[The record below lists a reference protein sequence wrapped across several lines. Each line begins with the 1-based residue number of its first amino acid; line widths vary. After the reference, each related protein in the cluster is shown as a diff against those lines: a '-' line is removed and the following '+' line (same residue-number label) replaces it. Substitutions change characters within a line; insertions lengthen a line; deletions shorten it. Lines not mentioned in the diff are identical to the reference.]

1 MSKSKSALHKPSTI
15 SLLNPIGLI
24 LISLIMVLPILNIIA
39 QSFSGPVALSAGKVV
54 LWPVQF
60 TVDNYVTV
68 LKQIAI
74 WRTFSVSVIITV
86 CGTLI
91 SLIMTA
97 SLAYPLSRNE
107 YRERKYVL
115 LLVLITMIFHAPLI
129 PNYLLVRNL
138 GLLDSLWALM
148 LPGAISAFNLFVMR
162 SFFLSIPGE
171 LIESARIDGAGE
183 IRTIWSIIL
192 PLSKPAMATM
202 SIIYSVA
209 LWNNYSNALYFIN
222 NRALFPLQVKL
233 REFVVTDSSDLANT
247 AGDIANLSPEGL
259 KMAVIVIATIPIML
273 VYPFLQKH
281 FIKGM
286 LIGSIKS

>member
-1 MSKSKSALHKPSTI
+1 MSSLHKPSRL
-15 SLLNPIGLI
+15 SLLNPVGLI
-24 LISLIMVLPILNIIA
+24 VISLIMVLPILNIIA

-60 TVDNYVTV
+60 TMDNYTTV
-68 LKQIAI
+68 LKQTAI
-74 WRTFSVSVIITV
+74 WRAFGVSVIITV
-86 CGTLI
+86 GGTLL
-91 SLIMTA
+91 SLILTA
-97 SLAYPLSRNE
+97 SLAYPLSRQE
-107 YRERKYVL
+107 YRERKYIL

-129 PNYLLVRNL
+129 PNYLLVRSL

-162 SFFLSIPGE
+162 SFFLSIPNE

-183 IRTIWSIIL
+183 VRTIWSIIL

-209 LWNNYSNALYFIN
+209 LWNNYSNAMYFIN

-273 VYPFLQKH
+273 VYPFLQRH

>member
-1 MSKSKSALHKPSTI
+1 MSNSKSALHKPSPI
-15 SLLNPIGLI
+15 SILNPIGLI

-74 WRTFSVSVIITV
+74 WRAFSVSVIITV
-86 CGTLI
+86 FGTLI

>member
-1 MSKSKSALHKPSTI
+1 MSGLKKPSRI
-15 SLLNPIGLI
+15 ALLNPVGL
-24 LISLIMVLPILNIIA
+24 LFISLIMVLPIINIVS

-60 TVDNYVTV
+60 TWENYTTV
-68 LKQIAI
+68 LQQVAI
-74 WRTFSVSVIITV
+74 WRAFGISVVITV
-86 CGTLI
+86 FGTLI

-97 SLAYPLSRNE
+97 SLAYPLSRHE
-107 YRERKYVL
+107 YRERKYIL

-129 PNYLLVRNL
+129 PNYLLIRSL

-162 SFFLSIPGE
+162 SFFLSIPNE

-183 IRTIWSIIL
+183 VRTIWSIIL

-222 NRALFPLQVKL
+222 KRALFPLQVKL

>member
-1 MSKSKSALHKPSTI
+1 MSSLNKPSRL
-15 SLLNPIGLI
+15 SLLNPIGLV
-24 LISLIMVLPILNIIA
+24 LISLILVLPIINIVS
-39 QSFSGPVALSAGKVV
+39 QSFSGPVALSTGKVV

-60 TVDNYVTV
+60 TVDNYTMV
-68 LKQIAI
+68 LKQAAI
-74 WRTFSVSVIITV
+74 WRAFGVSVIVTFF
-86 CGTLI
+86 GTLI
-91 SLIMTA
+91 SLFMTA
-97 SLAYPLSRNE
+97 SLAYPLSRHE
-107 YRERKYVL
+107 YRERKYIL

-129 PNYLLVRNL
+129 PNYLLVRSL

-162 SFFLSIPGE
+162 SFFLSIPNE

-183 IRTIWSIIL
+183 ARTIWSIIL

-222 NRALFPLQVKL
+222 KRGLFPLQVKL

>member
-1 MSKSKSALHKPSTI
+1 MSSLHKPSRL
-15 SLLNPIGLI
+15 SLLNPVGLI
-24 LISLIMVLPILNIIA
+24 VISLIMVLPILNIIA

-60 TVDNYVTV
+60 TMDNYTTV
-68 LKQIAI
+68 LKQTAI
-74 WRTFSVSVIITV
+74 WRAFGVSVIITV
-86 CGTLI
+86 GGTLL
-91 SLIMTA
+91 SLILTA
-97 SLAYPLSRNE
+97 SLAYPLSRHE
-107 YRERKYVL
+107 YRERKYIL

-129 PNYLLVRNL
+129 PNYLLVRSL

-162 SFFLSIPGE
+162 SFFLSIPNE

-183 IRTIWSIIL
+183 VRTIWSIIL

-273 VYPFLQKH
+273 VYPFLQRH

>member
-1 MSKSKSALHKPSTI
+1 MSGLKKSSRIA
-15 SLLNPIGLI
+15 LLNPIGL
-24 LISLIMVLPILNIIA
+24 LFISLIMVLPIINIVS
-39 QSFSGPVALSAGKVV
+39 QSFSGPVALSTGKVV

-60 TVDNYVTV
+60 TWENYTTV
-68 LKQIAI
+68 LQQVAI
-74 WRTFSVSVIITV
+74 WRAFGVSVVITV
-86 CGTLI
+86 FGTLI

-97 SLAYPLSRNE
+97 SLAYPLSRQE
-107 YRERKYVL
+107 YRERKYIL

-129 PNYLLVRNL
+129 PNYLLIRSL

-148 LPGAISAFNLFVMR
+148 LPGAISAFNLFIMR
-162 SFFLSIPGE
+162 SFFLSIPNE

-183 IRTIWSIIL
+183 VRTIWSIIL

-222 NRALFPLQVKL
+222 KRALFPLQVKL

>member
-1 MSKSKSALHKPSTI
+1 MSNSKSALHKPSPI
-15 SLLNPIGLI
+15 SMLNPIGLI

-60 TVDNYVTV
+60 TLDNYVTV

-74 WRTFSVSVIITV
+74 WRAFSVSVMITV
-86 CGTLI
+86 FGTLI
-91 SLIMTA
+91 ALVMTA

-107 YRERKYVL
+107 YRERKYIL

-162 SFFLSIPGE
+162 SFFLSIPNE

-183 IRTIWSIIL
+183 VRTIWSIIL

>member
-1 MSKSKSALHKPSTI
+1 MSSSKSALNKPSPI
-15 SLLNPIGLI
+15 SILNPIGLI

-74 WRTFSVSVIITV
+74 WRAFSVSVIITV
-86 CGTLI
+86 FGTLI
-91 SLIMTA
+91 SLVMTA

-107 YRERKYVL
+107 YRERKYIL

>member
-1 MSKSKSALHKPSTI
+1 MSNSKSALNKPSPI
-15 SLLNPIGLI
+15 SMLNPIGLI

-60 TVDNYVTV
+60 TMDNYITV

-74 WRTFSVSVIITV
+74 WRAFSVSVMITV
-86 CGTLI
+86 FGTLI
-91 SLIMTA
+91 ALIMTA

-107 YRERKYVL
+107 YRERKYIL
-115 LLVLITMIFHAPLI
+115 LFVLITMIFHAPLI

-162 SFFLSIPGE
+162 SFFLSIPNE

-183 IRTIWSIIL
+183 VRTIWSIIL

>member
-1 MSKSKSALHKPSTI
+1 MSPSNKT
-15 SLLNPIGLI
+15 SRLALLNPLI
-24 LISLIMVLPILNIIA
+24 LLLISLTMLLPILNIIA
-39 QSFSGPVALSAGKVV
+39 QSLSGSVALSTGKVI
-54 LWPVQF
+54 LWPVEF
-60 TVDNYVTV
+60 TMANYATV
-68 LKQIAI
+68 LQQAAI
-74 WRTFSVSVIITV
+74 WRAFGISVIITV

-91 SLIMTA
+91 NLIMTA
-97 SLAYPLSRNE
+97 SLAYPLSRHE
-107 YRERKYVL
+107 YRERKYIL
-115 LLVLITMIFHAPLI
+115 LMVLITMIFHAPLI
-129 PNYLLVRNL
+129 PNYLLVRSL
-138 GLLDSLWALM
+138 GLLDTLWALM

-162 SFFLSIPGE
+162 SFFLSIPNE

-183 IRTIWSIIL
+183 LRTVWSIIL

-209 LWNNYSNALYFIN
+209 LWNNYSNAMYYIN

-233 REFVVTDSSDLANT
+233 REFVITDSSDLANT
-247 AGDIANLSPEGL
+247 ANDVANLSPEGL

>member
-1 MSKSKSALHKPSTI
+1 MSPSNKT
-15 SLLNPIGLI
+15 SRLALLNPLI
-24 LISLIMVLPILNIIA
+24 LLLISLTMLLPILNIIA
-39 QSFSGPVALSAGKVV
+39 QSLSGSVALSTGKVI
-54 LWPVQF
+54 LWPVEF
-60 TVDNYVTV
+60 TVANYATV
-68 LKQIAI
+68 LQQAAI
-74 WRTFSVSVIITV
+74 WRAFGISVIITV

-91 SLIMTA
+91 NLIMTA
-97 SLAYPLSRNE
+97 SLAYPLSRHE
-107 YRERKYVL
+107 YRERKFIL

-129 PNYLLVRNL
+129 PNYLLVRSL
-138 GLLDSLWALM
+138 GLLDTLWALL

-162 SFFLSIPGE
+162 SFFLSIPNE

-183 IRTIWSIIL
+183 LRTVWSIIL

-209 LWNNYSNALYFIN
+209 LWNNYSNAMYYIN

-233 REFVVTDSSDLANT
+233 REFVITDSSDLANT
-247 AGDIANLSPEGL
+247 ANDVANLSPEGL

>member
-1 MSKSKSALHKPSTI
+1 MLRTHKSAPFAVVIPLILLII
-15 SLLNPIGLI
+15 SLTML
-24 LISLIMVLPILNIIA
+24 LPILNIIA
-39 QSFSGPVALSAGKVV
+39 QSLSSSVALSTGQVL
-54 LWPVQF
+54 LWPVEL
-60 TVDNYVTV
+60 TAANYIAV
-68 LKQIAI
+68 LQLSAV
-74 WRTFSVSVIITV
+74 WRAFGISAFITV
-86 CGTLI
+86 FGTLI

-97 SLAYPLSRNE
+97 SLAYPLSRSE
-107 YRERKYVL
+107 YRERKFVL
-115 LLVLITMIFHAPLI
+115 LIVLITMIFHAPLI
-129 PNYLLVRNL
+129 PNYLLVRSL
-138 GLLDSLWALM
+138 GLLDTLWALM

-162 SFFLSIPGE
+162 SFFLSIPNE

-183 IRTIWSIIL
+183 VRTLWSIIL

-209 LWNNYSNALYFIN
+209 LWNNYSNAMYYIN

-233 REFVVTDSSDLANT
+233 REFVITDSSDLANT
-247 AGDIANLSPEGL
+247 ANDVANLSPEGL
-259 KMAVIVIATIPIML
+259 KMAVIVVATIPIML